1 MQETTH
7 NIIFDFG
14 NVLVRWEPQRLY
26 LPYFQGDEAQYW
38 YFWRHVCTQQ
48 LRNRI
53 DAGEDQRQC
62 IDEQKRLFPDYAEPL
77 DMFITRWQETLPGEM
92 PGMRALLQQ
101 LIDDPCCRVFG
112 LTNWSME
119 TFPLARQ
126 RFGILQLID
135 CYIVSA
141 DVHLVKPDP
150 AIFRLALRRFGI
162 TPSTT
167 TFVDDN
173 PANVQAATDLGMKG
187 IVFTNAEALRT
198 ELAQSGI
205 WFSPSR
211 HSF

>member
-1 MQETTH
+1 
-7 NIIFDFG
+7 
-14 NVLVRWEPQRLY
+14 
-26 LPYFQGDEAQYW
+26 
-38 YFWRHVCTQQ
+38 
-48 LRNRI
+48 
-53 DAGEDQRQC
+53 
-62 IDEQKRLFPDYAEPL
+62 
-77 DMFITRWQETLPGEM
+77 MFITRWQETLPGEM

-101 LIDDPCCRVFG
+101 LIAEPRCRVFG

-135 CYIVSA
+135 RYIVSA

-162 TPSTT
+162 SPSTT